1 MLYLMYTK
9 KPPSKMQKERRGEQ
23 DLAMNLERFNP
34 NTNCRSGENSFLTEF
49 VVKEWRQDRSGTKL
63 TGKVIFVTCESDCY
77 ESTSEASNTVEELN
91 STREEADTRLILH
104 AAHAARS
111 GHKAVVVASEDIF
124 LLCLAFKCFILASMH
139 VKCGAQTRTRYVSI
153 SSVVGAVGGELC
165 KCLSGMHA
173 FTGCDTVSAFT
184 GRGKITALRLD
195 KQQKACFSSK
205 LPSSHLEVRSAMLP
219 SDTCPLTGRKTAIT
233 LPLTG

>member
-1 MLYLMYTK
+1 MNPTNTK
-9 KPPSKMQKERRGEQ
+9 
-23 DLAMNLERFNP
+23 AF
-34 NTNCRSGENSFLTEF
+34 TEF

-63 TGKVIFVTCESDCY
+63 TGKVLFVTCESDCY
-77 ESTSEASNTVEELN
+77 ESTSGASNTVEELN

-111 GHKAVVVASEDIF
+111 GHKAVVVASEDTDIF

-139 VKCGAQTRTRYVSI
+139 VKCGAQTRIRYVSI

-165 KCLSGMHA
+165 KCLIGMHA

-195 KQQKACFSSK
+195 K
-205 LPSSHLEVRSAMLP
+205 
-219 SDTCPLTGRKTAIT
+219 
-233 LPLTG
+233 